1 MSHPAEPVF
10 AETRRR
16 LLEAA
21 MEAFLEEGYRASMD
35 RIAARAGVARQTLY
49 NHFPAK
55 ETLFAEAV
63 RTAIQSVLVTLE
75 SEDGDLRANLI
86 RFAAAYREKVLCP
99 VGMAMFRTL
108 VAEAPRFPE
117 LARNFFAAG
126 PQQTIAQLARFLEK
140 AMDRGELRRD
150 DPALAAEMLT
160 GMLSNYDRLRSL
172 INLETDV
179 PADPSKA
186 ERVIDCFLRAYAPER
201 T

>member
-1 MSHPAEPVF
+1 MTHPADTAF
-10 AETRRR
+10 AETRQR
-16 LLEAA
+16 LVEAA
-21 MEAFLEEGYRASMD
+21 MESFLEEGYRASMD

-63 RTAIQSVLVTLE
+63 RTAVQSVLVTLE
-75 SEDGDLRANLI
+75 SEDGDLRANLV
-86 RFAAAYREKVLCP
+86 RFATAYREKVLCP

-108 VAEAPRFPE
+108 VAEAPRFPD

-126 PQQTIAQLARFLEK
+126 PQQTVAQLARFLEK

-150 DPALAAEMLT
+150 DPAFAAEMLT

-172 INLETDV
+172 INLEPDV
-179 PADPSKA
+179 SADPSKA
-186 ERVIDCFLRAYAPER
+186 ERVVDCFLRAYAPER

>member
-10 AETRRR
+10 AETRQR
-16 LLEAA
+16 LVEAA

-63 RTAIQSVLVTLE
+63 RTAIQAVLVTLD
-75 SEDGDLRANLI
+75 SGNGDLRANLI
-86 RFAAAYREKVLCP
+86 RFATAYRNKVLCP

-126 PQQTIAQLARFLEK
+126 PRQTIDQLARFLEK

-150 DPALAAEMLT
+150 DPAFAAEMLT

-172 INLETDV
+172 INLETDA

-186 ERVIDCFLRAYAPER
+186 ERVVDCFLRAYAPER